1 MDIADAGMVSA
12 FDANRT
18 VRQGRGGIF
27 IALAIRKSC
36 CRSDEHSD
44 NAEEVSNRITD
55 RRQVQLSRGLAS
67 SGQGG
72 SVGYRPG
79 EGARDECGV
88 HSPHAADDL
97 TGGCGYAVKGN
108 HGQNWSDCALDVVEE
123 GSAGVHTDSEGEE
136 RKAKCAQLS
145 GDA

>member
-1 MDIADAGMVSA
+1 MDIADAGMVA
-12 FDANRT
+12 TLDANCA
-18 VRQGRGGIF
+18 VRQGRGSIF
-27 IALAIRKSC
+27 IALAVRKSG
-36 CRSDEHSD
+36 CRSDKHSD
-44 NAEEVSNRITD
+44 DAEEVSNRITD
-55 RRQVQLSRGLAS
+55 RREVQLSRGLAS

-88 HSPHAADDL
+88 HSPHAADNFA
-97 TGGCGYAVKGN
+97 GGCGYAVKGN
-108 HGQNWSDCALDVVEE
+108 HGQNWSDRALDVVEE
-123 GSAGVHTDSEGEE
+123 GSAGVHTDGEGEE